1 MERRSVTLA
10 KLCSDKGMNQVVDV
24 VEGRYER
31 GQQFK
36 YIKELGQEKVGL
48 ENEFY
53 VILEFP

>member
-36 YIKELGQEKVGL
+36 YIKELG
-48 ENEFY
+48 
-53 VILEFP
+53 